1 MKSLLLA
8 LCVVFSLGSACAQTS
23 GWQPMPGHT
32 QIPIWPGVAPD
43 PQPVSGAE
51 TAKTDA
57 KDMVAGKPW
66 TYVENV
72 STPTMTVYTPQR
84 KNTGVAV
91 VVFPGGGYQ
100 ILAIDLEGT
109 EVCDWLTQKG
119 ITCVLLKYRV
129 TDVGP
134 YPKSGPD
141 PESPMALEDAQRAL
155 RLVRFHAAEWH
166 IDPHKIGVLGFS
178 AGGHLTVATSVYF
191 DERIYP
197 AVDAADKVSCR
208 PDFAVAIY
216 PGHLS
221 RTAAEYDAGLGTKK
235 FALPQPDPLS
245 MADEDLGLN
254 PDIHVTAQTPPTFLL
269 QAEDDHVDSVFDSL
283 SYYIALKKAGVP
295 AEMHLYAQGN
305 HAFGL
310 RRTKLPITGWPQL
323 VETWLGTIGMISE
336 LPPVSARTN

>member
-1 MKSLLLA
+1 
-8 LCVVFSLGSACAQTS
+8 
-23 GWQPMPGHT
+23 
-32 QIPIWPGVAPD
+32 
-43 PQPVSGAE
+43 
-51 TAKTDA
+51 
-57 KDMVAGKPW
+57 
-66 TYVENV
+66 
-72 STPTMTVYTPQR
+72 MTVYAPTGTASSPNS
-84 KNTGVAV
+84 KNTGAAV

-134 YPKSGPD
+134 YPKSGPY

-155 RLVRFHAAEWH
+155 RLVRFHAADWH

-178 AGGHLTVATSVYF
+178 AGGHLTWQRASTLTSVSI
-191 DERIYP
+191 RPI
-197 AVDAADKVSCR
+197 DAADQLSCR

-221 RTAAEYDAGLGTKK
+221 RAAAEYDAGLGATKY
-235 FALPQPDPLS
+235 ALPPPDPLS
-245 MADEDLGLN
+245 AADENLGLN
-254 PDIHVTAQTPPTFLL
+254 PDIAVTSETPPTFLL
-269 QAEDDHVDSVFDSL
+269 QAEDDHVDSVYDSL

-310 RRTKLPITGWPQL
+310 RPTKLPITAWPQ
-323 VETWLGTIGMISE
+323 IG
-336 LPPVSARTN
+336 